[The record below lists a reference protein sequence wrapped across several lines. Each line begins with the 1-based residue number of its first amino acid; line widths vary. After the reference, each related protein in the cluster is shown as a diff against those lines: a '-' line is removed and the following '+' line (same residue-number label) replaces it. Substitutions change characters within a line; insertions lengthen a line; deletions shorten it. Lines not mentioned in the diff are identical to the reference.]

1 MYGKVQEM
9 PQNEKTP
16 FYPRSP
22 YGVAKV
28 YAHWITVNYR
38 EAYNIF
44 ACNGILFNHESP
56 RRGETFVTKKIVSAL
71 TKIKYGKQKRL
82 YLGNVNAKRDWGH
95 AKDYVLAMWKMLQKK
110 TPSDYV
116 IATGKQFTV
125 KEFVNLVLKELNIKF
140 KWKGNGLNTKCYDQ
154 NGNCIVACSKEYF
167 RPLEVDTLLGDARKA
182 KKELQWRPKIQ
193 IKQLV
198 KDMVNAE
205 VSKLQ

>member
-1 MYGKVQEM
+1 
-9 PQNEKTP
+9 
-16 FYPRSP
+16 
-22 YGVAKV
+22 
-28 YAHWITVNYR
+28 
-38 EAYNIF
+38 
-44 ACNGILFNHESP
+44 
-56 RRGETFVTKKIVSAL
+56 
-71 TKIKYGKQKRL
+71 
-82 YLGNVNAKRDWGH
+82 
-95 AKDYVLAMWKMLQKK
+95 MWKMLQKK